1 MQLTRSIGLAIIGLM
16 LLFVGTIAIIRT
28 QPYDDQ
34 MIRAILLPSDCNEPC
49 FMGIHPGL
57 TQSREAYDLLE
68 NNPWVGEYSSHIA
81 SGCCSIALQWQ
92 WNGKQPTNLDNG
104 NNTVYFRFDP
114 HTGSQTVQNIAIH
127 TRISIGYAILILG
140 AWAKGNSG
148 ALQGLDKVY
157 VEMLYP
163 QHSLHVSTTMPCPL
177 TRWQLWEAPMTLQ
190 FSRESWGLSGMKG
203 MSEVC

>member
-1 MQLTRSIGLAIIGLM
+1 MSYPVLGLV
-16 LLFVGTIAIIRT
+16 LLFAGVIGIIRA

-34 MIRAILLPSDCNEPC
+34 TIRAILLPSDCKEPC
-49 FMGIHPGL
+49 FMGIHTGL
-57 TQSREAYDLLE
+57 TQSREAYNLLE
-68 NNPWVGEYSSHIA
+68 NNPWVGKFSSYIA
-81 SGCCSIALQWQ
+81 SGCCSIALTWQ

-104 NNTVYFRFDP
+104 DNTVYFRFDP
-114 HTGSQTVQNIAIH
+114 NTGSQTVQNIAIH
-127 TRISIGYAILILG
+127 TRISTGYAVLILG

-148 ALQGLDKVY
+148 ALQGLDKAF
-157 VEMLYP
+157 VEMVYP

-190 FSRESWGLSGMKG
+190 FSSESWGLSGMKD